1 MSPKQVIK
9 TSNAPDPVG
18 PYNQAI
24 KAGDF
29 IYCSGQIAI
38 DPALNEITCL
48 GNIEKE
54 TIQVLKNL
62 EAVLKAGGAKIED
75 VIKTSNAPDPVGPY
89 NQAIKAGDFI
99 YCSGQIAIDPAL
111 NEITCLGDIEKET
124 IQVLKNLAAVLKAGG
139 AKIEDVVK
147 TTIFLTDLSNFE
159 IVNKIYSEFFSVKNP
174 PARACVEVSSLPK
187 GVLIEIDCVAF
198 LD

>member
-1 MSPKQVIK
+1 MSSTKVIK

-38 DPALNEITCL
+38 DPVSNEINCL

-54 TIQVLKNL
+54 TTQVLTNL
-62 EAVLKAGGAKIED
+62 LAVLNAGGAKAKD
-75 VIKTSNAPDPVGPY
+75 VIKTT
-89 NQAIKAGDFI
+89 I
-99 YCSGQIAIDPAL
+99 Y
-111 NEITCLGDIEKET
+111 
-124 IQVLKNLAAVLKAGG
+124 
-139 AKIEDVVK
+139 
-147 TTIFLTDLSNFE
+147 LTDLKNFQT
-159 IVNKIYSEFFSVKNP
+159 VNKIYSEFFKVESP

-198 LD
+198 LN

>member
-1 MSPKQVIK
+1 MSSKQLIK

-24 KAGDF
+24 KAGNF

-38 DPALNEITCL
+38 DPISNEINCK

-54 TIQVLKNL
+54 TTQVLKNL
-62 EAVLKAGGAKIED
+62 LAVLNAGGAKAED
-75 VIKTSNAPDPVGPY
+75 VIKTT
-89 NQAIKAGDFI
+89 I
-99 YCSGQIAIDPAL
+99 Y
-111 NEITCLGDIEKET
+111 
-124 IQVLKNLAAVLKAGG
+124 
-139 AKIEDVVK
+139 
-147 TTIFLTDLSNFE
+147 LTDLKNFQT
-159 IVNKIYSEFFSVKNP
+159 VNSIYGDFFKGDTP

-187 GVLIEIDCVAF
+187 GVLIEIDCVAY

>member
-1 MSPKQVIK
+1 MSSKQIIK

-24 KAGDF
+24 KAGNF

-38 DPALNEITCL
+38 DPISNEI
-48 GNIEKE
+48 K
-54 TIQVLKNL
+54 
-62 EAVLKAGGAKIED
+62 
-75 VIKTSNAPDPVGPY
+75 
-89 NQAIKAGDFI
+89 
-99 YCSGQIAIDPAL
+99 
-111 NEITCLGDIEKET
+111 CLGDIEKET
-124 IQVLKNLAAVLKAGG
+124 LQVLKNLSAVLYAGG
-139 AKIEDVVK
+139 AKLEDVIK
-147 TTIFLTDLSNFE
+147 TTIFLTDLNNFQ
-159 IVNKIYSEFFSVKNP
+159 IVNKIYSDFFNTETP

>member
-1 MSPKQVIK
+1 MSPKQ
-9 TSNAPDPVG
+9 
-18 PYNQAI
+18 
-24 KAGDF
+24 
-29 IYCSGQIAI
+29 
-38 DPALNEITCL
+38 
-48 GNIEKE
+48 
-54 TIQVLKNL
+54 
-62 EAVLKAGGAKIED
+62 

-124 IQVLKNLAAVLKAGG
+124 IQVLKNLAAVLNAGG
-139 AKIEDVVK
+139 AKIEDVIK
-147 TTIFLTDLSNFE
+147 TTIYLTDLSNFQ
-159 IVNKIYSEFFSVKNP
+159 IVNKIYNDFFNIENP

-187 GVLIEIDCVAF
+187 GVLVEIDCVAY

>member
-1 MSPKQVIK
+1 MSSKQVIK

-24 KAGDF
+24 KAGNF

-38 DPALNEITCL
+38 DPVSNQIKCL

-54 TIQVLKNL
+54 TTQVLTNL
-62 EAVLKAGGAKIED
+62 LAVLNAGGAKAED
-75 VIKTSNAPDPVGPY
+75 VIKTT
-89 NQAIKAGDFI
+89 I
-99 YCSGQIAIDPAL
+99 Y
-111 NEITCLGDIEKET
+111 
-124 IQVLKNLAAVLKAGG
+124 
-139 AKIEDVVK
+139 
-147 TTIFLTDLSNFE
+147 LTDLKNFQT
-159 IVNKIYSEFFSVKNP
+159 VNEIYSKFFNVDSP

-187 GVLIEIDCVAF
+187 GVLVEIDCVAF

>member
-1 MSPKQVIK
+1 MSSSKVIK

-24 KAGDF
+24 KAGNF

-38 DPALNEITCL
+38 NPLSNKVDCL

-54 TIQVLKNL
+54 TTQVLKNL
-62 EAVLKAGGAKIED
+62 LAVLNAGGADAED
-75 VIKTSNAPDPVGPY
+75 I
-89 NQAIKAGDFI
+89 I
-99 YCSGQIAIDPAL
+99 
-111 NEITCLGDIEKET
+111 
-124 IQVLKNLAAVLKAGG
+124 
-139 AKIEDVVK
+139 K
-147 TTIFLTDLSNFE
+147 TTIYLTDLKNFQT
-159 IVNKIYSEFFSVKNP
+159 VNEIYSDFFKVDKP

>member
-1 MSPKQVIK
+1 MSSKKVIK

-24 KAGDF
+24 KAGNF

-38 DPALNEITCL
+38 DPVSNEINCL

-54 TIQVLKNL
+54 TTQVLKNL
-62 EAVLKAGGAKIED
+62 LAVLNAGGAKAED
-75 VIKTSNAPDPVGPY
+75 VIKTT
-89 NQAIKAGDFI
+89 I
-99 YCSGQIAIDPAL
+99 Y
-111 NEITCLGDIEKET
+111 
-124 IQVLKNLAAVLKAGG
+124 
-139 AKIEDVVK
+139 
-147 TTIFLTDLSNFE
+147 LTDLNNFQT
-159 IVNKIYSEFFSVKNP
+159 VNTIYSDFFDGETS

-187 GVLIEIDCVAF
+187 GVLIEIDCVAY

>member
-1 MSPKQVIK
+1 MSSRKVIK
-9 TSNAPDPVG
+9 TSSAPDPVG

-24 KAGDF
+24 KAGGF

-38 DPALNEITCL
+38 DPVSNEINCL

-62 EAVLKAGGAKIED
+62 LAVLNEGGAKAED
-75 VIKTSNAPDPVGPY
+75 VIKTT
-89 NQAIKAGDFI
+89 I
-99 YCSGQIAIDPAL
+99 Y
-111 NEITCLGDIEKET
+111 
-124 IQVLKNLAAVLKAGG
+124 
-139 AKIEDVVK
+139 
-147 TTIFLTDLSNFE
+147 LTDLKNFQT
-159 IVNKIYSEFFSVKNP
+159 VNKIYSDFFKVEAP

-198 LD
+198 VD

>member
-1 MSPKQVIK
+1 MSSTKIIK

-24 KAGDF
+24 KAGNF

-38 DPALNEITCL
+38 DPVSNKINSL
-48 GNIEKE
+48 GNIKE
-54 TIQVLKNL
+54 ETTQVLKNL
-62 EAVLKAGGAKIED
+62 LAVLNAGGAQAED
-75 VIKTSNAPDPVGPY
+75 VIKTT
-89 NQAIKAGDFI
+89 I
-99 YCSGQIAIDPAL
+99 Y
-111 NEITCLGDIEKET
+111 
-124 IQVLKNLAAVLKAGG
+124 
-139 AKIEDVVK
+139 
-147 TTIFLTDLSNFE
+147 LTDLKNFQT
-159 IVNKIYSEFFSVKNP
+159 VNTIYSDFFSGEAP